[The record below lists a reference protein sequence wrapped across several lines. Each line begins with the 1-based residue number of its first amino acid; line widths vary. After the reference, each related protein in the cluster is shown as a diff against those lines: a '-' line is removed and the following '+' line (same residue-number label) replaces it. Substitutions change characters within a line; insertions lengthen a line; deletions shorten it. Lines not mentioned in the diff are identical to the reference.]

1 MKTNFIFFDC
11 WDTLIEY
18 HEHEVSIFDG
28 LNKYLLNERNEKAN
42 VDEIKYFLNVKEKIF
57 NNYFSQNLYEL
68 PFELLYNL
76 VLKTTNF
83 SLSVS
88 ENKWEDINNDYLL
101 PKPIFGI
108 VDFLSWCKEN
118 KISTAVLS
126 NSIYSHKFTKK
137 CIEETLKIN
146 MNDYFSFML
155 VSSEIGPK
163 KPNPDFFKAGMGQ
176 AKIINSF
183 AFYVGDS
190 VVADVL
196 GSINSGLKPC
206 YFNWKKNKSQR
217 TASINN
223 LFTFEKYDELKDF
236 IKKEGE
242 YNPEIISKL
251 ELGVHK
257 NEW

>member
-1 MKTNFIFFDC
+1 MEGWKN
-11 WDTLIEY
+11 
-18 HEHEVSIFDG
+18 G
-28 LNKYLLNERNEKAN
+28 
-42 VDEIKYFLNVKEKIF
+42 KI
-57 NNYFSQNLYEL
+57 QR
-68 PFELLYNL
+68 
-76 VLKTTNF
+76 
-83 SLSVS
+83 
-88 ENKWEDINNDYLL
+88 
-101 PKPIFGI
+101 
-108 VDFLSWCKEN
+108 
-118 KISTAVLS
+118 
-126 NSIYSHKFTKK
+126 SHKFTKK

>member
-1 MKTNFIFFDC
+1 
-11 WDTLIEY
+11 
-18 HEHEVSIFDG
+18 
-28 LNKYLLNERNEKAN
+28 
-42 VDEIKYFLNVKEKIF
+42 
-57 NNYFSQNLYEL
+57 
-68 PFELLYNL
+68 
-76 VLKTTNF
+76 
-83 SLSVS
+83 
-88 ENKWEDINNDYLL
+88 
-101 PKPIFGI
+101 
-108 VDFLSWCKEN
+108 
-118 KISTAVLS
+118 
-126 NSIYSHKFTKK
+126 
-137 CIEETLKIN
+137 

-163 KPNPDFFKAGMGQ
+163 KPNPDFFKAGIGQ

-236 IKKEGE
+236 IKKERE